1 MVDRDE
7 VNKQTA
13 RISYLKYI
21 IFNET
26 IASTL
31 NYIQFFFLP
40 QSLMTIFLIGA
51 VIYYFEYK
59 ATNQNINSRSKF
71 RTIEIRKRDFLKIGH
86 WLEQNIVGQTKGMR
100 ECLAQIYN
108 RVYFNRNETHLGSY
122 FIFGPA
128 GNGKT
133 LFAKIL
139 SESLFGAKSLLH
151 LCLSRPNI
159 DSLDLLNQIKL
170 AMQKNQSLVILLEE
184 IDKAPP
190 EILHELEFFLNQEY
204 IQSPS
209 LVIIATA
216 NTLYS
221 SENFPAK
228 IQKTILPCFDG
239 IYFFSE
245 LSPTDVAKVVL
256 VQLKKYYSQANFSVD
271 FLCFES
277 VAGIV
282 KEKRQVQEFGA
293 KQLLREVR
301 LNIEKTIFEAKRNGF
316 TEIEI
321 SYHNK
326 QFSVKPKSVEFD
338 QKIAA

>member
-1 MVDRDE
+1 
-7 VNKQTA
+7 
-13 RISYLKYI
+13 
-21 IFNET
+21 
-26 IASTL
+26 
-31 NYIQFFFLP
+31 
-40 QSLMTIFLIGA
+40 
-51 VIYYFEYK
+51 
-59 ATNQNINSRSKF
+59 
-71 RTIEIRKRDFLKIGH
+71 
-86 WLEQNIVGQTKGMR
+86 
-100 ECLAQIYN
+100 
-108 RVYFNRNETHLGSY
+108 
-122 FIFGPA
+122 
-128 GNGKT
+128 
-133 LFAKIL
+133 
-139 SESLFGAKSLLH
+139 
-151 LCLSRPNI
+151 
-159 DSLDLLNQIKL
+159 
-170 AMQKNQSLVILLEE
+170 MQKNQSLVILLEE

-190 EILHELEFFLNQEY
+190 EILHELEFFLKTRKILDSTNQEY